1 LTGAWRN
8 LGHRSAIRRLR
19 SKTRGWRRRAAG
31 GGAGYG
37 GERRREGE
45 NGAGVHQTMRGLHW
59 NDDER
64 LANPLMTLP
73 GGDGEGR
80 RRAASN
86 SGGGAPTM
94 TRERR
99 DARNRALKP
108 PACSSPSHGSIGGF
122 PTADERRT
130 GGDGGAQ
137 ARRPARVRAL
147 AAALVQLGFW
157 AAEAEFWASRRRG
170 SAP

>member
-1 LTGAWRN
+1 MGIRWPRSRVGAAAA
-8 LGHRSAIRRLR
+8 GRSQ
-19 SKTRGWRRRAAG
+19 RRRELRWCNA
-31 GGAGYG
+31 

-45 NGAGVHQTMRGLHW
+45 NGARVHQSRRGQHW
-59 NDDER
+59 DAQR
-64 LANPLMTLP
+64 RTT
-73 GGDGEGR
+73 GTTVTSRGGEGDATR
-80 RRAASN
+80 RSTRQR
-86 SGGGAPTM
+86 GGGAPAM

-130 GGDGGAQ
+130 GGDGGGQ
-137 ARRPARVRAL
+137 VRRPARVRA

-157 AAEAEFWASRRRG
+157 AAEAEFRAPRRCG